1 MVTDMLSAAG
11 TAAATG
17 SRNENIADHQNYA
30 SRCACLTSLCNLSR
44 GPRINLAVI
53 RNFTKTT
60 VAAVAA
66 NTSAGATAAA
76 AARRA
81 RARTVSHK
89 HCMPATAAV
98 TAIAGA
104 TALGIQR
111 TRAAQ
116 HQCGSRRHRNTSI
129 TAGTALPGIS

>member
-66 NTSAGATAAA
+66 NTSAGAA

-111 TRAAQ
+111 TRAA
-116 HQCGSRRHRNTSI
+116 
-129 TAGTALPGIS
+129 